1 MGLIPEQKIDV
12 NGNEIF
18 YVMIYDKK
26 TMNEIA
32 LVQSAQEGSADAF
45 KTLFEDNKR
54 RILNLA
60 YQYTKNL
67 EDSED
72 IVQDTFIKAYHSLQ
86 TFNIRA
92 DTNFSAW
99 LYRIGI
105 NCSIDHL
112 RRNKK
117 QKDNTMP
124 TDDIDGLSDPTEST
138 NPHNSSHKREVREK
152 LEQVLNTL
160 TKRQRMIFILKHYQE
175 LSIKEIAEYMNCSE
189 GSVKKQLFRAVSV
202 IKKHFK
208 CFLPE
213 NRYEMQKV

>member
-1 MGLIPEQKIDV
+1 MDE
-12 NGNEIF
+12 
-18 YVMIYDKK
+18 
-26 TMNEIA
+26 TA
-32 LVQSAQEGSADAF
+32 LVQSAQAGSADAF
-45 KTLFEDNKR
+45 KLLFEDNKR
-54 RILNLA
+54 RILSLA

-72 IVQDTFIKAYHSLQ
+72 IVQDTFIKAYHSLER
-86 TFNIRA
+86 FNIEA

-112 RRNKK
+112 RKNKR
-117 QKDNTMP
+117 QKDNIMP
-124 TDDIDGLSDPTEST
+124 TDDIDGLSAPTNTS
-138 NPHNSSHKREVREK
+138 NPDNTHHKREVREK
-152 LEQVLNTL
+152 LEQVLDTL

-175 LSIKEIAEYMNCSE
+175 LSIKEIAEYMDCSE

-202 IKKHFK
+202 LKKHCK

>member
-1 MGLIPEQKIDV
+1 MD
-12 NGNEIF
+12 
-18 YVMIYDKK
+18 
-26 TMNEIA
+26 EIA

-45 KTLFEDNKR
+45 KLLFEDNKR
-54 RILNLA
+54 RILSLA

-72 IVQDTFIKAYHSLQ
+72 IVQDTFIKAYHSLER
-86 TFNIRA
+86 FKVGA
-92 DTNFSAW
+92 DTNFASW

-112 RRNKK
+112 RKNKR
-117 QKDNTMP
+117 QKDNIMP
-124 TDDIDGLSDPTEST
+124 TDDIDGLSAPSEMA
-138 NPHNSSHKREVREK
+138 NPDGTHLKREVREK
-152 LEQVLNTL
+152 LEQGLDTL

-189 GSVKKQLFRAVSV
+189 GSVKKQLFRAISV
-202 IKKHFK
+202 LKKHFK
-208 CFLPE
+208 SFLPE

>member
-1 MGLIPEQKIDV
+1 
-12 NGNEIF
+12 
-18 YVMIYDKK
+18 MIREMDE
-26 TMNEIA
+26 TA
-32 LVQSAQEGSADAF
+32 LVQSAQDGSADAF
-45 KTLFEDNKR
+45 KLLFEDNKR
-54 RILNLA
+54 RILSLA

-72 IVQDTFIKAYHSLQ
+72 IVQDTFIKAYHSLEK
-86 TFNIRA
+86 FKIGA

-112 RRNKK
+112 RKNKK
-117 QKDNTMP
+117 QKDNIMP
-124 TDDIDGLSDPTEST
+124 TDDINGLSGPTDAT
-138 NPHNSSHKREVREK
+138 NPDNTQHKREIREK
-152 LEQVLNTL
+152 LEQVLDTL

-175 LSIKEIAEYMNCSE
+175 LSIKEIAEYMECSE

-202 IKKHFK
+202 MKKHFK

>member
-1 MGLIPEQKIDV
+1 M
-12 NGNEIF
+12 
-18 YVMIYDKK
+18 
-26 TMNEIA
+26 A
-32 LVQSAQEGSADAF
+32 LVQSAQDGSADAF
-45 KTLFEDNKR
+45 KLLFKDNKR
-54 RILNLA
+54 RILSLA

-72 IVQDTFIKAYHSLQ
+72 IVQDTFIKAYHSLEK
-86 TFNIRA
+86 FKVGA

-112 RRNKK
+112 RKNKK
-117 QKDNTMP
+117 QKDNIMP
-124 TDDIDGLSDPTEST
+124 TDDINGLSGPTDTT
-138 NPHNSSHKREVREK
+138 NPDNTQHKREVREK
-152 LEQVLNTL
+152 LEQVLDIL

-175 LSIKEIAEYMNCSE
+175 LSIKEIAEYMECSE
-189 GSVKKQLFRAVSV
+189 GSVKKQLFRAISV
-202 IKKHFK
+202 LKKHFK

>member
-1 MGLIPEQKIDV
+1 MV
-12 NGNEIF
+12 
-18 YVMIYDKK
+18 YDKRK
-26 TMNEIA
+26 MDEMA

-45 KTLFEDNKR
+45 KFLFEDNKR
-54 RILNLA
+54 RILSLA

-86 TFNIRA
+86 KFKIGA

-112 RRNKK
+112 RKNKK
-117 QKDNTMP
+117 QKDNIMP
-124 TDDIDGLSDPTEST
+124 TDDMDGLSAPPNVS
-138 NPHNSSHKREVREK
+138 NPDYTHHKREVGDK
-152 LEQVLNTL
+152 LEQVLDTL

-175 LSIKEIAEYMNCSE
+175 LSIKEIAEYMECSE
-189 GSVKKQLFRAVSV
+189 GSVKKQLFRAVS
-202 IKKHFK
+202 ILKKHFQ
-208 CFLPE
+208 CFLLE
-213 NRYEMQKV
+213 NRYEMQKM

>member
-1 MGLIPEQKIDV
+1 MV
-12 NGNEIF
+12 
-18 YVMIYDKK
+18 YDKRK
-26 TMNEIA
+26 MDEIA

-45 KTLFEDNKR
+45 KLLFEDNKR
-54 RILNLA
+54 RILSLA

-72 IVQDTFIKAYHSLQ
+72 IVQDTFVKAYHALEK
-86 TFNIRA
+86 FNIGA
-92 DTNFSAW
+92 ETNFSAW

-112 RRNKK
+112 RKNKK
-117 QKDNTMP
+117 QKDNIMP
-124 TDDIDGLSDPTEST
+124 TDDIDGLSAPTNTS
-138 NPHNSSHKREVREK
+138 NPDNTHHKREVREK
-152 LEQVLNTL
+152 LEQVLDIL

-175 LSIKEIAEYMNCSE
+175 LSIKEIAEYMECSE
-189 GSVKKQLFRAVSV
+189 GSVKKQLFRAISV
-202 IKKHFK
+202 MRKHFK

>member
-1 MGLIPEQKIDV
+1 MV
-12 NGNEIF
+12 
-18 YVMIYDKK
+18 YDKRK
-26 TMNEIA
+26 MDEIA

-45 KTLFEDNKR
+45 KLLFEDNKR

-60 YQYTKNL
+60 YQYTKNV

-86 TFNIRA
+86 KFNIGA

-112 RRNKK
+112 RKNKR
-117 QKDNTMP
+117 QKDNIMP
-124 TDDIDGLSDPTEST
+124 TDDMDGLSAPTNNSNPDNT
-138 NPHNSSHKREVREK
+138 NHKREVREK
-152 LEQVLNTL
+152 LEQVLDTL

-189 GSVKKQLFRAVSV
+189 GSVKKQLFRAVSAM
-202 IKKHFK
+202 KKHLK

>member
-1 MGLIPEQKIDV
+1 MV
-12 NGNEIF
+12 
-18 YVMIYDKK
+18 YD
-26 TMNEIA
+26 TRNMDEIA

-45 KTLFEDNKR
+45 KLLFEDNKR
-54 RILNLA
+54 RILSLA

-72 IVQDTFIKAYHSLQ
+72 IVQDTFIKAYHSLER
-86 TFNIRA
+86 FKVGA
-92 DTNFSAW
+92 DTNFASW

-112 RRNKK
+112 RKNKR
-117 QKDNTMP
+117 QKDNIMP
-124 TDDIDGLSDPTEST
+124 TDDIDGLSAPSEMT
-138 NPHNSSHKREVREK
+138 NPDSSHLKREVREK
-152 LEQVLNTL
+152 LEQGLDTL

-189 GSVKKQLFRAVSV
+189 GSVKKQLFRAISV
-202 IKKHFK
+202 LKKHFK
-208 CFLPE
+208 SFLPE